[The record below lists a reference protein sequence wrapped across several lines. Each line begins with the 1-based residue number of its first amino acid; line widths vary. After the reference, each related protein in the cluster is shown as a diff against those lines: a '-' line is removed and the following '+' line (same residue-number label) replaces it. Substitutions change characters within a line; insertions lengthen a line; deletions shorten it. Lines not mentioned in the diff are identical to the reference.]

1 MAIINEEL
9 LKININKMKYYNRED
24 QLTLESLKS
33 LINSNDK
40 MYVSP
45 NFTTIKNFENN
56 LLANLKI
63 INKNHNKNIIVFEK
77 NMSKYLTLEQQTALK
92 FNELGDSN
100 D

>member
-40 MYVSP
+40 MYVLYRVTP
-45 NFTTIKNFENN
+45 IYKENN